1 MTKEEI
7 VRQEYEKMFGA
18 QKYDTSVNRKMNFK
32 YFSPAMD
39 EYAKQQAIAFGEYL
53 GGYGWEILSEPHSE
67 AGKWV
72 SPTNLQYGFKTTE
85 ELYSLFTTNI

>member
-1 MTKEEI
+1 MTSKEILERYRDDSAFPELST
-7 VRQEYEKMFGA
+7 VVFM
-18 QKYDTSVNRKMNFK
+18 RKDCLE
-32 YFSPAMD
+32 AMD
-39 EYAKQQAIAFGEYL
+39 EYAKQQAFAFGEYL
-53 GGYGWEILSEPHSE
+53 GEYGWEILSEPHSE

>member
-7 VRQEYEKMFGA
+7 VRQEYEKMFST
-18 QKYDTSVNRKMNFK
+18 QKYDKSVNRRMNFK

-39 EYAKQQAIAFGEYL
+39 QYAKQQAVKFANWITDS
-53 GGYGWEILSEPHSE
+53 GYIETSIDQWTDY
-67 AGKWV
+67 GK
-72 SPTNLQYGFKTTE
+72 GKDAITTE